1 MKKIKNTGPE
11 KTTAPNRSDCKID
24 IEPKKSGGIKVTI
37 KGKVSFLYG
46 KSIEALI
53 LDMCKYFYIRNADII
68 VEDTGALPF
77 TIAARFEAAYK
88 KSNPEITS
96 EYLLP
101 FNPKNEYGTAKDRI
115 RRSRLYLPG
124 NEPKYFIN
132 AGLHKPD
139 SIIYDLEDS
148 ISPSEK
154 MSARLLVR
162 NALRSVDLYG
172 AERMVRI
179 NPLPMGLDDVKAVL
193 PHHVHVLL
201 IPKCETAENVLAV
214 EYEVQRIKEEENLK
228 HEVYLVP
235 IIESALGIVNSYQI
249 ASASKRVCAL
259 SIGLEDYTA
268 DLGAERTNGGKE
280 SLYARCEVINS
291 AKAAGIQALD
301 SVFSNIEDMDE
312 LKASVLEAKALGFE
326 GKGCIHPRQINVI
339 HEYFAPSPDEIQRAK
354 NIITAYSDA
363 LQNNLGVVSLGNNM
377 IDAPVMKRAVRIIE
391 LARLNNLIE
400 EDWNK

>member
-1 MKKIKNTGPE
+1 MKKINNTGVE
-11 KTTAPNRSDCKID
+11 KPAAPGRSDCKID
-24 IEPKKSGGIKVTI
+24 IQPKKSGGVKVTV

-46 KSIEALI
+46 KNIEEMI
-53 LDMCKYFYIRNADII
+53 LDMCKFFFIKNADVI

-88 KSNPEITS
+88 KDNPEIS
-96 EYLLP
+96 GEYLLP
-101 FNPKNEYGTAKDRI
+101 FNPKNQYGTVKDRI

-148 ISPSEK
+148 INPAEK
-154 MSARLLVR
+154 VSARLLVR

-179 NPLPMGLDDVKAVL
+179 NPLPFGLDDVRAIV
-193 PHHVHVLL
+193 PHNVHVIL
-201 IPKCETAENVLAV
+201 IPKCESAENVLEV

-228 HEVYLVP
+228 HEIYLIP
-235 IIESALGIVNSYQI
+235 IIESALGIVNSYQV

-301 SVFSNIEDMDE
+301 SVFSNIDDMEE

-326 GKGCIHPRQINVI
+326 GKGCIHPRQINTI
-339 HEYFAPSPDEIQRAK
+339 HEFFAPAPDEIERAK
-354 NIITAYSDA
+354 KIITAYSDA
-363 LQNNLGVVSLGNNM
+363 LQNNLGVVSLGNKM

-391 LARLNNLIE
+391 LAQLNNLIE
-400 EDWNK
+400 KDWNK